1 MLQYYINLYTKTVM
15 SNQLIVIKRELC
27 DFKKLHDIFNNMDFL
42 TVRKI
47 SRFRALKQF
56 LPNEYNIITTFR
68 ARFIMIKH
76 VVE

>member
-1 MLQYYINLYTKTVM
+1 
-15 SNQLIVIKRELC
+15 
-27 DFKKLHDIFNNMDFL
+27 MDFL
-42 TVRKI
+42 TIRKI

-56 LPNEYNIITTFR
+56 LSNEYNIITTFR